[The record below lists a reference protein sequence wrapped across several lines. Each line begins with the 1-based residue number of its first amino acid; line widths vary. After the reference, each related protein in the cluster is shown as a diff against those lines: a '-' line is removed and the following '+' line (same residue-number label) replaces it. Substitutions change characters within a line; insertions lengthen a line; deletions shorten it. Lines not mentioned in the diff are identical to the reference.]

1 MNNLPKELVDEL
13 QSEMEASKAA
23 TMEDVAPAEQEQKVE
38 VKEEVS
44 TETQATTETVV
55 ASEEKKEEAKP
66 EALVA
71 SEAEIDDAD
80 SYIDSLFTNTSET
93 PTEKK
98 EEAPVEEKKEVVV
111 DERQK
116 ALEEALKDPATQW
129 LLDMRAQGKDP
140 FEEIAKINTSDPN
153 KYSAVDIY
161 KMKLEELKATGNYT
175 EDQIEDYLERFQD
188 KDPLEQESTVS
199 VYRDKMVKDWNAAR
213 ESLKPTID
221 PVEAQKKQEEYWNQ
235 INAKANEDFTS
246 FEKTAK
252 GTNFYGLEWTEDR
265 LNAVKK
271 TVFDGDPNS
280 IIVTAQDGSVDM
292 KRTIEVNAT
301 QMFLKDIIKSV
312 VTKTK
317 NGVKKEVI
325 QERHNTSPDSTTRQ
339 PANAELSPMEAY
351 LEAEARKRN
360 S

>member
-23 TMEDVAPAEQEQKVE
+23 TTEAVAPAEQEQKVE

-44 TETQATTETVV
+44 TETVTIDNFVV
-55 ASEEKKEEAKP
+55 TEEKKEEAKP

-71 SEAEIDDAD
+71 SETEIDDAD

-93 PTEKK
+93 PTEKN
-98 EEAPVEEKKEVVV
+98 EESPVEEKKEVVV

-116 ALEEALKDPATQW
+116 ALEDALKDPATQW
-129 LLDMRAQGKDP
+129 LLEMRAQGKDP

-175 EDQIEDYLERFQD
+175 EEQIEDYLERFQD

-235 INAKANEDFTS
+235 VNAKANEDFTS

-265 LNAVKK
+265 ISAVKK
-271 TVFDGDPNS
+271 TVF
-280 IIVTAQDGSVDM
+280 
-292 KRTIEVNAT
+292 
-301 QMFLKDIIKSV
+301 
-312 VTKTK
+312 
-317 NGVKKEVI
+317 
-325 QERHNTSPDSTTRQ
+325 
-339 PANAELSPMEAY
+339 
-351 LEAEARKRN
+351 
-360 S
+360 